1 MKLMSFTV
9 PMLIVSLTVISVWGI
24 GMLAVRASAVSTQTS
39 IDLLR
44 MHLRVERLHE
54 QLLRHSREALADHV
68 ELLLADGAAPAGDGT
83 AAEGEAGQARPWP
96 EAAPL
101 DPALDPA
108 KTAAAVAPLEAGL
121 RQAQPSLRRLIGRLQ
136 RTLTVP

>member
-9 PMLIVSLTVISVWGI
+9 PVLIVSLTVIAIWAV

-54 QLLRHSREALADHV
+54 ELLRHSRNAVAAQMEALP
-68 ELLLADGAAPAGDGT
+68 GMS
-83 AAEGEAGQARPWP
+83 RPWP
-96 EAAPL
+96 EAAPQVK
-101 DPALDPA
+101 P
-108 KTAAAVAPLEAGL
+108 
-121 RQAQPSLRRLIGRLQ
+121 
-136 RTLTVP
+136 